1 MGGVITSHGAFLM
14 ISLELGYR
22 AIGGKER
29 LGAGYYQVTIYWRR
43 SSDLTQFDRLKE
55 IGSSLD

>member
-14 ISLELGYR
+14 ISLELGHR

-43 SSDLTQFDRLKE
+43 L
-55 IGSSLD
+55 G